1 MVGTTFTQSTRAST
15 KPASEAEIA
24 WREIGCASP
33 PEIGKSKWPSF
44 SVVIP
49 TFQRRDVVCDAVRAL
64 GRADYPGAF
73 ELIVVV
79 DGSTDGTTDALAKL
93 ACPFPIKIVVQPNEG
108 ASAARNRGAAE
119 AAHDV
124 ILFLDDDMM
133 CDPNLLRE
141 HGGLYAT
148 GADAVIGDT
157 PIDPESPAG
166 FLADSASRW
175 IKSTRVQS
183 PISAFDIFT
192 GQLSVRRTVFEELG
206 GFDARFTSGLAFG
219 SEDADFGVR
228 LLAAHDVRHNP
239 LAISRQRYVVEPR
252 QYRDRVERAVAAH
265 IQFVRKHPHLAR
277 DLFERR
283 GINRPMVRW
292 VYRPLSRIPFLP
304 RLLAG
309 IAVRM
314 AQASS
319 RTNFRSNRALA
330 RFFSGACSLAYW
342 TELRRRCW
350 FPFSTSPLVLCYH
363 AIREK
368 NDDPVLA
375 KFSVTTMSFE
385 QQLDSLDNR
394 GFTFITPGQLA
405 AFLETGAPLPRRPV
419 LLTFDD
425 GYTELLGLARD
436 VLRPRGIEA
445 IAFIVTGAAS
455 NEWDQAYGAQP
466 IDLMTR
472 EQLIELNDL
481 GIEIASH
488 SRTHGEMQL
497 MADSEQ
503 AAEARGSIDD
513 LVRDGLPRPRF
524 FAYPYGAN
532 NPSAR
537 SAVDRAG
544 FLAAFGLRQSRL
556 RLNSDRFDLPRVIV
570 LAGDRPWKFR
580 MKTTVPRFFNLFVRA
595 RRNFKLLFR

>member
-1 MVGTTFTQSTRAST
+1 
-15 KPASEAEIA
+15 
-24 WREIGCASP
+24 
-33 PEIGKSKWPSF
+33 
-44 SVVIP
+44 VVIP
-49 TFQRRDVVCDAVRAL
+49 TYQRREVVCDAVRAL
-64 GRADYPGAF
+64 GRVDYSGAF

-79 DGSTDGTTDALAKL
+79 DGSTDGTDGALEKI
-93 ACPFPIKIVVQPNEG
+93 ACPFPMKIVVQPNGG
-108 ASAARNRGAAE
+108 ASAARNRGASE
-119 AAHDV
+119 ATHDV

-175 IKSTRVQS
+175 IDSTRVQS

-206 GFDARFTSGLAFG
+206 GFDTRFTSGLAFG
-219 SEDADFGVR
+219 SEDADFGAR

-239 LAISRQRYVVEPR
+239 LAVSLQRYVVQPQE
-252 QYRDRVERAVAAH
+252 YRDRVARAAAAH
-265 IQFVRKHPHLAR
+265 IQFVRKHPHLAC

-283 GINRPMVRW
+283 GNGRPIVRW

-304 RLLAG
+304 KLLAG
-309 IAVRM
+309 MAVRM
-314 AQASS
+314 AQAGS
-319 RTNFRSNRALA
+319 RTRFRSNRTLA

-342 TELRRRCW
+342 TELRRRRW
-350 FPFSTSPLVLCYH
+350 FPFSSSLLVLCYH
-363 AIREK
+363 AIRDQES
-368 NDDPVLA
+368 DPLLGR
-375 KFSVTTMSFE
+375 FSVRPQSFE
-385 QQLDSLDNR
+385 QQLDSLANR
-394 GFTFITPGQLA
+394 GFTFITTGQLA
-405 AFLETGAPLPRRPV
+405 AFFEASAPLPRRPV

-436 VLRPRGIEA
+436 ALRPRGIEA
-445 IAFIVTGAAS
+445 IAFIVTGAVS
-455 NEWDQAYGAQP
+455 NEWDQAYGARP

-472 EQLIELNDL
+472 EQLKELNDL

-503 AAEARGSIDD
+503 AAEASGSIDD
-513 LVRDGLPRPRF
+513 LMRDGLPRPRF

-532 NPSAR
+532 NPGAR
-537 SAVDRAG
+537 VAVGRAG
-544 FLAAFGLRQSRL
+544 FLAAFGLRQSWINR
-556 RLNSDRFDLPRVIV
+556 NSDRFDLPRVII
-570 LAGDRPWKFR
+570 LADDRPWKFR

-595 RRNFKLLFR
+595 RRNIQLLFR